1 MTWLILC
8 IVAACAWAIGNFID
22 NYIADVIFK
31 NKTPQA
37 LKAINGPFY
46 LLIAGAIALIVG
58 LEATEPLQIAM
69 LMLSGALSSLASIP
83 YYTALK
89 HEEATG
95 AAIYYQLI
103 PVFYLVADWLIFQQE
118 ISGRQILAFLIIFA
132 APIVVIFSRKRAKTR
147 RNEMTAGLLFVI
159 YAIITVASGLFSTHF
174 SDNIGFTT
182 MFFWYLI
189 GRGCCDLLLFIVNG
203 SWRHRFKYIWRHKRK
218 QFLIS
223 AITDQ
228 TFHTIAEFAYRSAM
242 IIGVAALASVVANTA
257 ELIITFV
264 LGIILSIIWP
274 KFGREQIHRHIIIAH
289 LLATILAVIGVIILQ

>member
-1 MTWLILC
+1 MTWIILC
-8 IVAACAWAIGNFID
+8 IVAASAWAIGAFID

-46 LLIAGAIALIVG
+46 LLIAGAIALFAG

-69 LMLSGALSSLASIP
+69 LMLSGALSSVGSIP
-83 YYTALK
+83 YYNALK

-103 PVFYLVADWLIFQQE
+103 PVFYLVADWIFFRQQ
-118 ISGRQILAFLIIFA
+118 ISGQQILGFFIIFA
-132 APIVVIFSRKRAKTR
+132 APVIVIFSRKRPKSR
-147 RNEMTAGLLFVI
+147 RNEMAAALLFI
-159 YAIITVASGLFSTHF
+159 LYAIITVASGLFSTHF
-174 SDNIGFTT
+174 SYNISFFT

-189 GRGCCDLLLFIVNG
+189 GRGCCDVILFAING
-203 SWRHRFKYIWRHKRK
+203 SWRERFQYIWRRKRK
-218 QFLIS
+218 QFLLS

-228 TFHTIAEFAYRSAM
+228 ALHTVAEFAYRAAM
-242 IIGVAALASVVANTA
+242 ILGVAALASVVANTA

-289 LLATILAVIGVIILQ
+289 LLATVLAVIGVIILQ